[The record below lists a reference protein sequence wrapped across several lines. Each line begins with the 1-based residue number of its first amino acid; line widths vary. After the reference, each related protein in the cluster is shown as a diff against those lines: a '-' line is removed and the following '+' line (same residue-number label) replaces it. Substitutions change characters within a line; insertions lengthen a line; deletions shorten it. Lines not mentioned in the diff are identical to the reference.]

1 MNEAFRS
8 YDFNSDISNWDMSN
22 VTNMRMMLYSAHSF
36 NHDLSNWDVSNVTDM
51 YGAMDY
57 TSSLST
63 NLSNWCVSKIPN
75 KPTVFNRNSGIKSYE
90 TPQWGKCN
98 LPKEWVVDP
107 NGDPTGCLNPLNV
120 RKIGPT
126 GACRGKLI
134 VDRTTLKDMVA
145 SNEDYSHNFIYT
157 GQITSL
163 ASLFAGKSVKRDISG
178 WDVSN
183 VTNMDS
189 FLRQGYVPDQSLMQ
203 ISNWDVSN
211 VTNMNEA
218 FRSNDFNSD
227 ISNWDVSN
235 VTNMNMMLY
244 SAYSFN
250 HDISNWDVS
259 NVTNMDFAL
268 GYTHAL
274 NADLTTW
281 CVSKIKNEPLYF
293 RQGVSGKSHQNPKW
307 GTCPQ

>member
-1 MNEAFRS
+1 MHKKILFLLAVATLYVSPLLHASQNGNIYRYNLGYSIEITKGTV
-8 YDFNSDISNWDMSN
+8 NSEEN
-22 VTNMRMMLYSAHSF
+22 
-36 NHDLSNWDVSNVTDM
+36 
-51 YGAMDY
+51 
-57 TSSLST
+57 
-63 NLSNWCVSKIPN
+63 KI
-75 KPTVFNRNSGIKSYE
+75 
-90 TPQWGKCN
+90 
-98 LPKEWVVDP
+98 DP
-107 NGDPTGCLNPLNV
+107 NCYNPENVGSVGRWGGCD
-120 RKIGPT
+120 
-126 GACRGKLI
+126 GKLI
-134 VDRTTLKDMVA
+134 VDNDLLRETVS
-145 SNEDYSHNFIYT
+145 SNGDYSHSSIFT
-157 GQITSL
+157 GQVTSL